1 MKTSL
6 SSSLAFWV
14 LLLPSMILLPQ
25 RSKGAYIF
33 GYLLHNPIPDLESSN
48 SLALSDRMLSDEAVI
63 PETSTTSSIISSTT
77 SSPKALKEPKKD
89 KVRRKLRRTKKKPSM
104 DDDHHLPAKDLT

>member
-63 PETSTTSSIISSTT
+63 PETSTTSSISSTT